1 MKLLSAVVG
10 LDGRPLD
17 LLSDVLLLLGLERE
31 LDEDLLQLLVDVVD
45 AELLEGVVLHQE
57 VRSHP

>member
-31 LDEDLLQLLVDVVD
+31 IDEDLLQILVDVVD
-45 AELLEGVVLHQE
+45 AELREGVV
-57 VRSHP
+57 PC